1 MNGAIS
7 DIVAQALGPFILSYE
22 WWIFPRSVRSPAF
35 PIQSSTLET
44 KNWWRVWSPSF
55 VFECWAFLLESSWA
69 AQVLCVSSWTLKLEY
84 SAYTLACLKISMEN
98 LLNEVLE
105 FDVSLLMQF
114 LKCEILRSVQVVYRL
129 GYLPFFFCAVWHN
142 IVLFIRSL
150 GFSLAESCQ
159 KFGQRSRWGGPT
171 PIANWLLPHG
181 NSSALLS
188 EFCCEENRV
197 FVSL

>member
-7 DIVAQALGPFILSYE
+7 DIVVQALGPFILSYE

-105 FDVSLLMQF
+105 FDVCL
-114 LKCEILRSVQVVYRL
+114 
-129 GYLPFFFCAVWHN
+129 
-142 IVLFIRSL
+142 
-150 GFSLAESCQ
+150 
-159 KFGQRSRWGGPT
+159 
-171 PIANWLLPHG
+171 
-181 NSSALLS
+181 LLS
-188 EFCCEENRV
+188 CWSVIVPEVGHFDSACF
-197 FVSL
+197 FVRILLSSSGSLRIILDVETGV